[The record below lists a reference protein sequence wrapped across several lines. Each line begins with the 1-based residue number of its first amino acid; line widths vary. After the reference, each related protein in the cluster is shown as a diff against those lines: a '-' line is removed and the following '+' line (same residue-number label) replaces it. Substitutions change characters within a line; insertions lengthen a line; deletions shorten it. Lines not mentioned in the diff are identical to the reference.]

1 MSEHSALIEARN
13 LKVFYRQGSVFSQ
26 RRWVAGPI
34 SFHIH
39 AGEFVGLAGPSGCGK
54 TSIGKALMNLMHTWE
69 GDVYWKGRNVRNT
82 SLRELRPRFGWI
94 SQEPMLAFNPRRRI
108 METLRET
115 LAVNRMAEN
124 NRQKIAQM
132 CEMMNLQQSMALRFP
147 FELSAG
153 QIQRFAL
160 IRTFMLDPEF
170 VLLDEPT
177 SSLDPINQAQI
188 LDLIGEW
195 RRNHGLAALIIAHSH
210 RILEKMCDR
219 LLSLE
224 ASQ

>member
-13 LKVFYRQGSVFSQ
+13 LRVFYRQGSIFSNP
-26 RRWVAGPI
+26 RWVAGPI
-34 SFHIH
+34 SFHVH
-39 AGEFVGLAGPSGCGK
+39 AGEFVGLAGSSGCGK
-54 TSIGKALMNLMHTWE
+54 TSIGKALLNLMRTWE
-69 GDVYWKGRNVRNT
+69 GDVYWKGCNVRRAA
-82 SLRELRPRFGWI
+82 LRELRPRFGWI

-108 METLRET
+108 IETLRET
-115 LAVNRMAEN
+115 LSVNHMMGNA
-124 NRQKIAQM
+124 QYKIAQM
-132 CEMMNLQQSMALRFP
+132 CEMMNLQQGMALRFP

-153 QIQRFAL
+153 QIQRFSL
-160 IRTFMLDPEF
+160 IRTLMLDPEF

-188 LDLIGEW
+188 LDLIGNW

-219 LLSLE
+219 LLSLDVNP
-224 ASQ
+224 

>member
-1 MSEHSALIEARN
+1 MSEHSAMVEARN
-13 LKVFYRQGSVFSQ
+13 LKVFYRRGSVLSHP
-26 RRWVAGPI
+26 RWVAGPL
-34 SFHIH
+34 SFHVH
-39 AGEFVGLAGPSGCGK
+39 AGEFVGLVGLSGSGK
-54 TSIGKALMNLMHTWE
+54 TSIGKALMNLIHTWE
-69 GDVYWKGRNVRNT
+69 GDVYWKGCNVRNT

-108 METLRET
+108 TETLRET
-115 LAVNRMAEN
+115 LAVNRMSGNA
-124 NRQKIAQM
+124 QQIIAQM

-177 SSLDPINQAQI
+177 SSLDPVNQAQI
-188 LDLIGEW
+188 LDLIQEW
-195 RRNHGLAALIIAHSH
+195 RQNHGLAALIIAHSH
-210 RILEKMCDR
+210 RLLKRMCDR
-219 LLSLE
+219 FLILD
-224 ASQ
+224 AGR